1 MDGQQR
7 RLINMKSLIFGA
19 LAFLSIHY
27 GWADALPPQ
36 DVTAIRSVL
45 NASGPALSQAGT
57 VTCNS
62 CETDKPAC
70 AVYTPSQAYAD
81 VLSEPLKFV
90 GRQAI
95 PGQQNLICVYKNSK
109 VFVVHEGCRPTPA
122 QTLAVFFGTI
132 ISRTGGSVTTY
143 IEASQR
149 PYTLADAS
157 PSSGASWK
165 LTSKSTPPFSGESW
179 SDVYTAYD
187 GATRDYSSPICYKTP
202 TTEATSCRNNACDPN
217 DDIAKSWSDPMSG
230 NLKKVHDAILNAP
243 RK

>member
-1 MDGQQR
+1 
-7 RLINMKSLIFGA
+7 MKPLIFGA

-36 DVTAIRSVL
+36 DVNAIRSVL

-57 VTCNS
+57 VACNTCES
-62 CETDKPAC
+62 DKPAC

-95 PGQQNLICVYKNSK
+95 PGQQNLSCIYKNSK

-122 QTLAVFFGTI
+122 QTLSVFFGTI
-132 ISRTGGSVTTY
+132 ISRNGGRVTTY

-149 PYTLADAS
+149 TYTLADAN
-157 PSSGASWK
+157 PTSGSEWK
-165 LTSKSTPPFSGESW
+165 VESKSTPPFSGESW
-179 SDVYTAYD
+179 GEVFAAYD
-187 GATRDYSSPICYKTP
+187 KGANDFSSPICYKTP
-202 TTEATSCRNNACDPN
+202 RSESTTCRNNACDPSN
-217 DDIAKSWSDPMSG
+217 DIEKTWNDPMSG
-230 NLKKVHDAILNAP
+230 DFKKVHDAIINAS